1 MAKRMGVVEEFILFL
16 KENKAY
22 WLAPIIIVALLLIA
36 LVFLTATSS
45 ATAPFIYT
53 LF

>member
-1 MAKRMGVVEEFILFL
+1 MAKRMSIVQEFVLFL

-22 WLAPIIIVALLLIA
+22 WMAPII
-36 LVFLTATSS
+36 LVFLLLALLVIYGGGAAT
-45 ATAPFIYT
+45 PFIYT

>member
-1 MAKRMGVVEEFILFL
+1 MAKRMSILQEFVLFL

-22 WLAPIIIVALLLIA
+22 WMAPIIIVFLLLA
-36 LVFLTATSS
+36 LIVIFGSGTA
-45 ATAPFIYT
+45 APFIYT

>member
-1 MAKRMGVVEEFILFL
+1 MAKRMGIVQEFILFL

-22 WLAPIIIVALLLIA
+22 WMAPIIIVFLLLALLVI
-36 LVFLTATSS
+36 FGSTS
-45 ATAPFIYT
+45 AAPFIYT